1 MSESAKD
8 LLEKRRAMMVRLLDP
23 TVADNPLVFVKTAWR
38 WGQPG
43 SFLVDHKEP
52 RKWQCEE
59 LERLGDWVQS
69 QLRAKRE
76 GRPGKMY
83 RRAFCSGH
91 GTGKGAFWSM
101 VKHWF
106 KSTRLGSS
114 IIDTANTDDQLI
126 TRTWAESEKWFEA
139 SVNADWFDF
148 KRAALL
154 CTPADWLQDELR
166 LSHVPLGHY
175 FDKGQ
180 MYTRGKPDSWA
191 GLHNPRGVMLGIDEA
206 SGVPDFISTTSQGFF
221 AGEGLWHIWFQFSQG
236 RHTTGYFYD
245 LQDDPKWELRH
256 LNALEIEGTD
266 KEFLQGIVDKE
277 GPNSYDARVLVF
289 GLYPDARKEQF
300 IKNSAVET
308 AMKRLWTPEHE
319 RAARYEQIIMACDPS
334 GGGDD
339 ADLTVIGKRRG
350 FDLRT
355 MPFIEIRGMEIP
367 ALIQEI
373 VREYKRTNP
382 RPAAIVIDCT
392 GLGLGV
398 FQGVR
403 KLLRKNRSV
412 TVIGVN
418 FGESAESK
426 AWKDKRTE
434 LYARTRDWLADGF
447 LPNNKDLKR
456 DLTAPAT
463 IRLDGGK
470 TKLESKRALKSRG
483 LPSPDRGD
491 VVALTMEPTLVPL
504 DPDTD
509 HDRDRSRRAKNT
521 DYDAINGAG
530 RRAA

>member
-1 MSESAKD
+1 MSQNVQG
-8 LLEKRRAMMVRLLDP
+8 LLEKRRAMMVRLLEP
-23 TVADNPLVFVKTAWR
+23 AVADNPLVFVKTAWR

-43 SFLVDHKEP
+43 SFLVDFKEP

-59 LERLGDWVQS
+59 LERLADWVQS

-106 KSTRLGSS
+106 RSTRLGGS
-114 IIDTANTDDQLI
+114 IIDTANTDEQLE
-126 TRTWAESEKWFEA
+126 TRTWAESEKWYDA

-148 KRAALL
+148 KRSALS
-154 CTPADWLQDELR
+154 CMPADWFKEELK

-175 FDKGQ
+175 FDRGQ

-191 GLHNPRGVMLGIDEA
+191 GIHNPRGVMLGIDEA
-206 SGVPDFISTTSQGFF
+206 SGVPDFISTTSHGFF

-236 RHTTGYFYD
+236 RHNTGYFYD
-245 LQDDPKWELRH
+245 LQDDPDWELRH

-266 KEFLQGIVDKE
+266 KAFLQGIIDKKGE
-277 GPNSYDARVLVF
+277 NSYEARVLVF
-289 GLYPDARKEQF
+289 GLYADARKEQF
-300 IKNSAVET
+300 IKNSLVDQ
-308 AMKRLWTPEHE
+308 AMKRVWTPEHE
-319 RAARYEQIIMACDPS
+319 RAARYEQIVMACDPS

-350 FDLRT
+350 FDLRS

-367 ALIQEI
+367 ALILEI
-373 VREYKRTNP
+373 VREYKRTTP
-382 RPAAIVIDCT
+382 RPVAIVIDCT

-398 FQGVR
+398 FQGVK
-403 KLLRKNRSV
+403 KLLRKNKSV
-412 TVIGVN
+412 MVIGVN
-418 FGESAESK
+418 FGESAQSK

-434 LYARTRDWLADGF
+434 LYALTREWLETGF
-447 LPNNKDLKR
+447 LPVHKALKR
-456 DLTAPAT
+456 DLTAPET

-470 TKLESKRALKSRG
+470 VKLQSKRALKSKG
-483 LPSPDRGD
+483 LPSPDHGD
-491 VVALTMEPTLVPL
+491 VVALTMEPILVSL
-504 DPDTD
+504 DSDAD
-509 HDRDRSRRAKNT
+509 AGQDRPKRAKNV
-521 DYDAINGAG
+521 DYDPLN